1 MILNE
6 LRNKIILFNLVM
18 IILFVMIMIKYN
30 EDFNLINL
38 ILLLGVSISSYV
50 LLEKYRK

>member
-18 IILFVMIMIKYN
+18 VILFAIIMIKHN
-30 EDFNLINL
+30 EGFNLVNL
-38 ILLLGVSISSYV
+38 LLLLGVSISSYV
-50 LLEKYRK
+50 LLEKYRR